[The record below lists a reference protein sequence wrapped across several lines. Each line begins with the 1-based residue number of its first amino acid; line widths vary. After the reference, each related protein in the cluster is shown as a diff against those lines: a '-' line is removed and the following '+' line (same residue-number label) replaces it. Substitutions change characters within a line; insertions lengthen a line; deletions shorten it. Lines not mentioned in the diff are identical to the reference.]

1 MSSRDQILAAV
12 QSAQPPFIELPAEFV
27 SEVAG
32 GIEQFQQTLQSI
44 GGKSIL
50 VETMEEILPE
60 VDKIFP
66 DAKRIISAVP
76 QLNRYQ
82 IKDEQVRHH
91 TFNDA
96 DVVIAEA
103 AFAVA
108 ENGAVWLTEDQYK
121 IRVLPF
127 IGEHLVVIVQ
137 AQNIVANMHLA
148 YNLIGNS
155 EYGFGVFIAGPS
167 KTADIEQSLV
177 MGAHGPRTMT
187 VFIVTT

>member
-1 MSSRDQILAAV
+1 MSSRDQILTAV
-12 QSAQPPFIELPAEFV
+12 KSAQPPFVELPAEFV
-27 SEVAG
+27 SEVDG
-32 GIEQFQQTLQSI
+32 GREQFQQILHSI
-44 GGKSIL
+44 GGKSIK
-50 VETMEEILPE
+50 VETIEEILPE
-60 VDKIFP
+60 VDRMFP
-66 DAKRIISAVP
+66 EAKRIISAVP

-96 DVVIAEA
+96 DVVIAAA

-137 AQNIVANMHLA
+137 AQNILANMHLA
-148 YNLIGNS
+148 YELIGDS

-177 MGAHGPRTMT
+177 LGAHGPRTMT
-187 VFIVTT
+187 VFIVTN